1 METITIALG
10 TKADPITVNL
20 ADIMGNSAALRYV
33 VEYGLKQSLNDAI
46 AAVKTT
52 DTDYSRE
59 ATGAIAAKR
68 LDAILSGTVRQP
80 GTREASDPVGVEA
93 KKLAREAFNKK
104 PEAVRAAAI
113 RAVEA
118 TQPDIKTAAAVAII
132 VAAMA
137 KTDAWRAAA
146 EESIAARAKAVAN
159 VDAELDLAALGLTD

>member
-20 ADIMGNSAALRYV
+20 ADIMGNPAALRYV

-68 LDAILSGTVRQP
+68 LDAILNGTVRQA
-80 GTREASDPVGVEA
+80 GTREAADPIGVEA
-93 KKLAREAFNKK
+93 KKLARAALVADDQKK
-104 PEAVRAAAI
+104 KAAMTAWRQAGGTGTDPEVLTAIVAKMAAAP
-113 RAVEA
+113 
-118 TQPDIKTAAAVAII
+118 T
-132 VAAMA
+132 
-137 KTDAWRAAA
+137 WRAAA
-146 EESIAARAKAVAN
+146 EKTIAARKAAVAD
-159 VDAELDLAALGLTD
+159 VEMDLAALGLV

>member
-20 ADIMGNSAALRYV
+20 ADIMGNPAALRYV

-68 LDAILSGTVRQP
+68 LDAILAGTVRQA
-80 GTREASDPVGVEA
+80 GTREATDPVGVEA
-93 KKLAREAFNKK
+93 KKLARAAFVAAPKATQAEAYRQLENAGFKGSAAEGLALIVAK
-104 PEAVRAAAI
+104 MAAAP
-113 RAVEA
+113 
-118 TQPDIKTAAAVAII
+118 T
-132 VAAMA
+132 
-137 KTDAWRAAA
+137 WRAAA
-146 EESIAARAKAVAN
+146 EKTIAARKAAVAD
-159 VDAELDLAALGLTD
+159 VEMDLAALGLV